1 MIKDKDCDS
10 LKRISVYT
18 ILVAI
23 LLALAL
29 GRIVYL
35 FAFEKTGLHSD
46 EIWSYGLANGYY
58 LPYVYEDYT
67 RENDINVNDWI
78 SGEYL
83 KDYITVQQGER
94 FSYGS
99 VIYNLKADFH
109 PPLYF
114 SILHTISSFFP
125 DTYSLW
131 FGFSIN
137 IVVFIVL
144 GIYLYKLAKKITG
157 SEVAALAIVAYYVL
171 CAGGVN
177 TFLYIRHYAMLTMF
191 GVMTVYYHY
200 RIVDGEEEHAFRKNW
215 WKLLLAVLGGCMT
228 QYMFLALAFGLAVVY
243 CFCLLIRK
251 MYKKL
256 AVYVG
261 IMLGSVGC
269 VFLLT
274 GFATGVERKSEVDT
288 GLSFYSNFRM
298 TLKCAISD
306 LFGYRMN
313 GDELFYIR
321 EFLTTALVIAVVLI
335 PLLVLLV
342 KDNKIKIDVQKLK
355 AKVKKVFEF
364 SERKVLITALV
375 LAVAIVWISVV
386 ITAEPMEMGAYTDR
400 YLFVVFPYL
409 IIFTYLIIRV
419 LVRVIAAVVRRIIK
433 RDEVGR
439 TKMWRRVPVMLMAVL
454 LTVNLVKAEPIYLF
468 SRVENEVALEEL
480 AKDKDCILVLT
491 QHWLLTCYSNLLM
504 DADRIFVTNA
514 GEYEQQSD
522 EYEKLEDETVLIM
535 DISSIK
541 LALALENGG
550 SFEEVEK
557 EDAEKYFLPYF
568 EEVFDGRTIEY
579 VQSDVIFTRDIY
591 VYRIR

>member
-1 MIKDKDCDS
+1 MIKVKDCNS
-10 LKRISVYT
+10 LKRVSVYT
-18 ILVAI
+18 ILVAVI
-23 LLALAL
+23 LALAL

-67 RENDINVNDWI
+67 RENDINLNDWI

-83 KDYITVQQGER
+83 KDYITVQPGER

-131 FGFSIN
+131 FGFAIN

-157 SEVAALAIVAYYVL
+157 SEAAALVIVVYYVL

-200 RIVDGEEEHAFRKNW
+200 RIIDGEEHAFRKNW

-228 QYMFLALAFGLAVVY
+228 QYMFLGFAFGLAVVY
-243 CFCLLIRK
+243 CFCFLIRK

-256 AVYVG
+256 VVYMG
-261 IMLGSVGC
+261 IMLGSVDC

-335 PLLVLLV
+335 PLFGLLV
-342 KDNKIKIDVQKLK
+342 KDKKINIDVQKLK
-355 AKVKKVFEF
+355 EKVKKGFEF
-364 SERKVLITALV
+364 SPRKVLITALIS
-375 LAVAIVWISVV
+375 AVAIVWISVV
-386 ITAEPMEMGAYTDR
+386 LTAEPMEMGAYTDR
-400 YLFVVFPYL
+400 YLFVIFPYL
-409 IIFTYLIIRV
+409 IIFTYLFIGW
-419 LVRVIAAVVRRIIK
+419 LVKVFTAVVRRIIK
-433 RDEVGR
+433 RGEACRHVIW
-439 TKMWRRVPVMLMAVL
+439 TRVPVVLMVVL
-454 LTVNLVKAEPIYLF
+454 LTINLVKAEPIYLF
-468 SRVENEVALEEL
+468 SRVENDVTLEEL

-504 DADRIFVTNA
+504 DADRIFVTGVN
-514 GEYEQQSD
+514 EYEQQSS
-522 EYEKLEDETVLIM
+522 EYETLNEETILIM
-535 DISSIK
+535 DVSSIK

-550 SFEEVEK
+550 SFEEIKKSDVE
-557 EDAEKYFLPYF
+557 ERFLPYF
-568 EEVFDGRTIEY
+568 EDVFDGRTVEY
-579 VQSDVIFTRDIY
+579 VQEDVIFTRDIY
-591 VYRIR
+591 VYRIK